1 MKPVVLDTHE
11 YRDDAYEKRA
21 LLRARKVQVN
31 KNHLTN
37 NFLLARDGCG
47 SEGEREVLAR
57 WTTYESYCRKRH
69 TWGEDLR
76 SDLDWVWNPSSS
88 FKRLFSTTD
97 SVTGVSPAPH
107 LSATAIAKGTQMNVS
122 INSAHTDLPQRVE
135 VQIAYKNKD
144 GETKYETF
152 LAISSA
158 VQDDAI
164 PPLPPTPSES
174 TANSPSDLHDDAVGT
189 DRETCSMKMLPP
201 DMQDGCSQIV
211 VEKTELTEKK
221 CVMEETGGEHM
232 ASADAVVNPQLSGQR
247 DIWVSE
253 PKTTHTNLLIG
264 YDDLELDLKIE

>member
-11 YRDDAYEKRA
+11 SRDDAYEKRA

-37 NFLLARDGCG
+37 NFLLARYGCG

-76 SDLDWVWNPSSS
+76 SELDWVWNPSSS

-107 LSATAIAKGTQMNVS
+107 LSATAIAKGIQMNVS
-122 INSAHTDLPQRVE
+122 INSAHTDLPE

-189 DRETCSMKMLPP
+189 DRETSSMK
-201 DMQDGCSQIV
+201 CSLLTCRMV
-211 VEKTELTEKK
+211 VHK
-221 CVMEETGGEHM
+221 
-232 ASADAVVNPQLSGQR
+232 S
-247 DIWVSE
+247 
-253 PKTTHTNLLIG
+253 
-264 YDDLELDLKIE
+264 